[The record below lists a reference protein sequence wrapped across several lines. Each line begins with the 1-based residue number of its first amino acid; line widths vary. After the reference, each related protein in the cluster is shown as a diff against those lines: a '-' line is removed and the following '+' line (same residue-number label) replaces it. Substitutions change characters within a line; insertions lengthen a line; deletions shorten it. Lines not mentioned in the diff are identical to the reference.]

1 MNIEEFKARCAS
13 FIAKHGADA
22 IMMADEE
29 RRAAMCLELEPLAK
43 FAKMPAEKLLALIAK
58 AIAEGQL

>member
-1 MNIEEFKARCAS
+1 MNMDQFKEQRARFIE
-13 FIAKHGADA
+13 KHGADA
-22 IMMADEE
+22 IMMADENA
-29 RRAAMCLELEPLAK
+29 RYAMCLELEPLAK